1 MVGTALSPIA
11 QLQSLLAQIDQS
23 SEHHDRWF
31 ESVVRCVACR
41 EPADPRNLAADAH
54 RLCAFGYW
62 DYNLAPDTVRKNAGF
77 VALGEIHERMHRAAA
92 VILMPLDAGAAVST
106 EQFDEFAGCLKRFRL
121 QLTTLRRE
129 FEQSV
134 SGVDP
139 LTGAGNRVV
148 MLPHL
153 RQQHALVQRGVA
165 RCVVAMMDLDRFKAV
180 NDTHGHAAGD
190 RVLAAFAAYV
200 LANLRPYDRLFRY
213 GGEEFLLCALDADL
227 KLGFALAERMREGVA
242 ALKIDA
248 GLPAPLGIT
257 VSIGVAALEAGSSV
271 ERAIELADKAV
282 YSAKAAGRN
291 RTVIVG
297 A

>member
-1 MVGTALSPIA
+1 MTAAALSPIV

-23 SEHHDRWF
+23 SEHHERWF

-62 DYNLAPDTVRKNAGF
+62 YYNLAPEAVRKNPGF
-77 VALGEIHERMHRAAA
+77 IALGEIHERMHRAAA
-92 VILMPLDAGAAVST
+92 EMLKPLGEMTAVST

-153 RQQHALVQRGVA
+153 RQQLALVQRGVA

-180 NDTHGHAAGD
+180 NDTYGHAAGD
-190 RVLAAFAAYV
+190 RVLAAFSTYV
-200 LANLRPYDRLFRY
+200 LANLRPYDRFFRY
-213 GGEEFLLCALDADL
+213 GGEEFVLCALDADL
-227 KLGFALAERMREGVA
+227 KLGFALAERLREGVA
-242 ALKIDA
+242 ALKIDV
-248 GLPAPLGIT
+248 GLPTPLSIT

-282 YSAKAAGRN
+282 FAAKAAGRN
-291 RTVIVG
+291 RTELAG